1 MARSLANSR
10 VRSLAVK
17 AIPILV
23 LAMLAGCGGG
33 GGSKT
38 ASETTPAA
46 PSGHAE
52 IGTQAPAFEL
62 TDLTGQKVSSATYA
76 GKVVI
81 LDFWATWCPPCREEV
96 PHFVELQKKYADQGL
111 VIVGLSLDAGGAG
124 DVAPFAKEHNIN
136 YPMLI
141 GADDVAKAY
150 GGINSIPTTFVI
162 DRQGKVVQR
171 FVGFTSPETF
181 EETITPLLAAT
192 S

>member
-1 MARSLANSR
+1 MVRSLAHSR
-10 VRSLAVK
+10 VRSLAAK
-17 AIPILV
+17 AMPILV
-23 LAMLAGCGGG
+23 LAILAGCGGG

-38 ASETTPAA
+38 TSGSPTPAA
-46 PSGHAE
+46 SGHAE

-62 TDLTGQKVSSATYA
+62 SDLSGVKVASSTFA

-96 PHFVELQKKYADQGL
+96 PHFVELQRKYASQGL

-150 GGINSIPTTFVI
+150 GGINSIPTAFVI

-171 FVGFTSPETF
+171 FVGFTSPEVF
-181 EETITPLLAAT
+181 EQTIAPLLAAT